1 MIAAPKTYAFGTQ
14 IFFEGLGLGTVADRG
29 GAIVDAYVRGQ
40 SYDRIDIWMGYGDAG
55 LNRARA
61 WGRREVNGTIVTA
74 DTRAPIDII
83 GIENGSVNLAQ
94 FPPVKSG
101 VSIGGLSSDVISAFA
116 DLGYNLSGTD
126 TVSMILGFQLDQK
139 IINSKDDDGAG
150 NYGPKTRAMLAKLHA
165 DYQMKR
171 DIELKSIEGART
183 LLLTDHDAWE
193 KKYKQAE
200 TTVTE
205 FGQPKI
211 KEKSDRVR
219 LLQEWLSKE
228 KYYMGHA
235 DGQMTPRT
243 LVAIRKYQKSKQI
256 KTTGKL
262 DDTTRSAMIDDIAR
276 SL

>member
-1 MIAAPKTYAFGTQ
+1 M
-14 IFFEGLGLGTVADRG
+14 
-29 GAIVDAYVRGQ
+29 
-40 SYDRIDIWMGYGDAG
+40 
-55 LNRARA
+55 
-61 WGRREVNGTIVTA
+61 
-74 DTRAPIDII
+74 
-83 GIENGSVNLAQ
+83 
-94 FPPVKSG
+94 
-101 VSIGGLSSDVISAFA
+101 ISAFA
-116 DLGYNLSGTD
+116 DLGYNLTGTD

-139 IINSKDDDGAG
+139 IINSKDDEGAG
-150 NYGPKTRAMLAKLHA
+150 NYGPKTRAMLAKLHGN
-165 DYQMKR
+165 YQSKR

-211 KEKSDRVR
+211 KEQSDRVR
-219 LLQEWLSKE
+219 LLQEWLSKG
-228 KYYMGHA
+228 KYYIGHA